1 MEKRKPI
8 IIQGAM
14 EIEIEYL
21 MKQLENVKKVNIQ
34 GYEFYEGAINNYPI
48 VISKTNVGEVEM
60 SVATLLGIINY
71 SPIAIIVQGTAGA
84 HDLSLYK
91 HDIVVGTSCIN
102 INSFES
108 SVKEK
113 GKGSNPL
120 EWELKTFKSG
130 VENDVL
136 IENYANSELVE
147 VSKKVQSK
155 YTKGKV
161 VFGVLGSGDGW
172 NKEWD
177 RIEWLN
183 RNYNTLCEDM
193 ESISTYSICN
203 NFNIPVLGI
212 RVISNNERI
221 EGQIY
226 DRTTGSDSQEFTL
239 EVCKEYIKRMKIDK
253 E

>member
-1 MEKRKPI
+1 MEKPI
-8 IIQGAM
+8 LIQGAM
-14 EIEIEYL
+14 QVEIEYL
-21 MKQLENVKKVNIQ
+21 ISQISNMQKDVIK
-34 GYEFYEGAINNYPI
+34 GYEFYKGELDGYPV
-48 VISKTNVGEVEM
+48 VISKTNVGEIEM

-108 SVKEK
+108 SVKKKE
-113 GKGSNPL
+113 KGSNAL

-130 VENDVL
+130 IENDKL
-136 IENYANSELVE
+136 LENYANSELVE
-147 VSKKVQSK
+147 ISKKVQSK

-161 VFGVLGSGDGW
+161 VFGVLGSGDCW

-183 RNYNTLCEDM
+183 KNYNTLCEDM

-203 NFNIPVLGI
+203 KFNIPVLGI
-212 RVISNNERI
+212 RVISDNERV

-226 DRTTGSDSQEFTL
+226 DRTTGIDSQEFTL

>member
-1 MEKRKPI
+1 MEKPI
-8 IIQGAM
+8 LIQGAM
-14 EIEIEYL
+14 QVEIEYL
-21 MKQLENVKKVNIQ
+21 ISQISNMQKDVIKW
-34 GYEFYEGAINNYPI
+34 YEFYKGELDGYPV
-48 VISKTNVGEVEM
+48 VISKTNVGEIEM

-91 HDIVVGTSCIN
+91 HDIVVGTSCIK

-108 SVKEK
+108 PVKEK
-113 GKGSNPL
+113 EKGSNAL
-120 EWELKTFKSG
+120 DWELKTFKSG
-130 VENDVL
+130 IENDKL
-136 IENYANSELVE
+136 LENYANSELVE
-147 VSKKVQSK
+147 ISKKVQSK
-155 YTKGKV
+155 YTQGKV
-161 VFGVLGSGDGW
+161 VFGTLGSGDGW

-177 RIEWLN
+177 RIDWLN
-183 RNYNTLCEDM
+183 KNYNTLCEDM
-193 ESISTYSICN
+193 ESISTYAICN
-203 NFNIPVLGI
+203 KFNIPVLGI

-226 DRTTGSDSQEFTL
+226 DRTTGIDSQEFTL

>member
-1 MEKRKPI
+1 MKPI
-8 IIQGAM
+8 LIQGAM
-14 EIEIEYL
+14 QVEIEYL
-21 MKQLENVKKVNIQ
+21 IKQISYIQ
-34 GYEFYEGAINNYPI
+34 KDVIKGYEFYKGELNGYP
-48 VISKTNVGEVEM
+48 VVVSKTNVGEIEM

-84 HDLSLYK
+84 HDLRLYK

-113 GKGSNPL
+113 EKGSNPL
-120 EWELKTFKSG
+120 DWELKTFKSG

-136 IENYANSELVE
+136 IENYANPELVE

-161 VFGVLGSGDGW
+161 VFGVLGSGDCW

-183 RNYNTLCEDM
+183 KNYNTLCEDM

-203 NFNIPVLGI
+203 KFNIPVLGI

-221 EGQIY
+221 EGQLY
-226 DRTTGSDSQEFTL
+226 DRTTGIDSQEFAL
-239 EVCKEYIKRMKIDK
+239 EICKEYIKRMKISK